1 MKFFLIIFFLFI
13 LNCSGSVTN
22 EPIRNQT
29 NQSDKSSS
37 KSTNLKRYFPAGDSE
52 EILDE
57 NGNVVSI
64 TDDDF
69 EYFKK
74 PSKDPLETFRV
85 LITGKNYIV
94 RQIRSS
100 KLIRRKPDPGG
111 DALIIDDLAKYDGR
125 VDFLDDGVIVAKLHP
140 KSGKLENVNNGNR
153 LPRISDLSKVI
164 QNDSTRWQIE
174 HKTPEPTV
182 LKYMV
187 TYYMK
192 LEGSAS
198 KEEIREQLKKEVK
211 K

>member
-1 MKFFLIIFFLFI
+1 MNYFFLLLFI
-13 LNCSGSVTN
+13 FLINCSGSQKSDTN
-22 EPIRNQT
+22 SKQNIQA
-29 NQSDKSSS
+29 DKSQ
-37 KSTNLKRYFPAGDSE
+37 KSGNLKRYYPAGETE

-57 NGNVVSI
+57 NGNIVSI

-69 EYFKK
+69 EYFKN

-85 LITGKNYIV
+85 LITGTKYIV
-94 RQIRSS
+94 RQIRYS
-100 KLIRRKPDPGG
+100 KYLKRKPDSGG
-111 DALIIDDLAKYDGR
+111 DALIIEDISKYDGKIN
-125 VDFLDDGVIVAKLHP
+125 FLDDGVIVAKLHP

-174 HKTPEPTV
+174 HLSPEPTII
-182 LKYMV
+182 KYMV

-192 LEGSAS
+192 LEGTAS
-198 KEEIREQLKKEVK
+198 KDEIKEQLKKEVK